1 MKLNEKTIKEIIK
14 KLLKQKLTISFAESI
29 TGGSAAFSFVS
40 FSGASNYFNSS
51 IVAYTNQ
58 QKNKLLNVNP
68 DTLFKYGPV
77 SKEVAN
83 EMAINLKLKTTSN
96 ICISFTGNAGPII
109 PENEEFGLTYITI
122 IIDDNLYNFKFISNK
137 KERSEIIIDT
147 LNFAFLNLNNKLK

>member
-1 MKLNEKTIKEIIK
+1 MENENKKNQLKIENNNKKDNNGKRIITVKERIK

-83 EMAINLKLKTTSN
+83 EMAVNLKLKTTSN
-96 ICISFTGNAGPII
+96 ICISFTGNA
-109 PENEEFGLTYITI
+109 
-122 IIDDNLYNFKFISNK
+122 
-137 KERSEIIIDT
+137 
-147 LNFAFLNLNNKLK
+147 